1 MINYVATLTDITVSK
16 SAADE
21 ILQLAFYDPL
31 TQLPNRRLFID
42 RLEKSLIAS
51 TRSGKIGAIMF
62 LDLDNFKNLNDSLGH
77 FMGDLLLQQVADRLK
92 MSVREEDTV
101 ARFGGDEFVVM
112 LEDLSNQLHIAAA
125 LAKTIA
131 EKILA
136 KLSQPYLLGT
146 HKYSTSSSIG
156 LVLFWN
162 QNESAEELLKYSDIA
177 MYEAKK
183 AGRNTLC
190 FFDPQM
196 QANIK
201 AYLTLENELRTAL
214 EKKQFQLHYQ
224 IQVDNKHQLL
234 GAEVLIRWL
243 HPERGLVY
251 PSDFMQMVE
260 DTNLIIPIG
269 HWVLETACKQLKAWA
284 QDKFTKQLTLSV
296 NVSAKQYRQANFV
309 SLVESTIQHHGI
321 NPKRLKL
328 ELTEST
334 LVENI
339 EKLVT
344 SMNELGK
351 IGVQLS
357 LDDFGTGYSSL
368 QYLKRLPLYQLK
380 IDQSFVRDIEIDNND
395 KEIVRTIIS
404 MANAMNLNVIA
415 EGVET
420 KEQLALL
427 EGYGCL
433 TYQGYLF
440 GKPIPIE
447 QLDAQLKELS
457 RQ

>member
-1 MINYVATLTDITVSK
+1 MNYVATLTDITMSK

-21 ILQLAFYDPL
+21 ILLLAFYDPL

-42 RLEKSLIAS
+42 RLEKSLAAYA
-51 TRSGKIGAIMF
+51 RSGKIGALMF

-77 FMGDLLLQQVADRLK
+77 FIGDLLLKQVADRLK
-92 MSVREEDTV
+92 LAVRKEDTV

-112 LEDLSNQLHIAAA
+112 LEDLSNQSYVAAA
-125 LAKTIA
+125 LAQTIGD
-131 EKILA
+131 KILA
-136 KLSQPYLLGT
+136 KLRQPYQLGA

-156 LVLFWN
+156 LVLFN
-162 QNESAEELLKYSDIA
+162 DQAESAEEMLKQADIA

-183 AGRNTLC
+183 AGRDKLR

-224 IQVDNKHQLL
+224 IQVDNTHQPL

-251 PSDFMQMVE
+251 PGEFIQMVE
-260 DTNLIIPIG
+260 ETNLIVPIG
-269 HWVLETACKQLKAWA
+269 QWVLETACKQLKAWE
-284 QDKFTKQLTLSV
+284 QDKLTKQLTLSV
-296 NVSAKQYRQANFV
+296 NVSTKQYRQADFV
-309 SLVESTIQHHGI
+309 SQVESAIQHHSI
-321 NPKRLKL
+321 NPNLLKL
-328 ELTEST
+328 ELTESI

-339 EKLVT
+339 EKLIE

-351 IGVQLS
+351 IGIQLS

-380 IDQSFVRDIEIDNND
+380 IDQSFVRDIEMDNND

-404 MANAMNLNVIA
+404 MAKAMNLNVIA

-420 KEQLALL
+420 NEQLALL
-427 EGYGCL
+427 EEYGCL

-440 GKPIPIE
+440 GKPAPIE
-447 QLDAQLKELS
+447 QFESQIKELS

>member
-1 MINYVATLTDITVSK
+1 MNYVATLTDITMTK

-21 ILQLAFYDPL
+21 ILHLAFYDPL
-31 TQLPNRRLFID
+31 THLPNRRLFID
-42 RLEKSLIAS
+42 RLEKSLAACA
-51 TRSGKIGAIMF
+51 RSGKIGALMF

-77 FMGDLLLQQVADRLK
+77 SMGDLLLQQVADRLK
-92 MSVREEDTV
+92 LAVREEDTV
-101 ARFGGDEFVVM
+101 ARFGGDEFVAM
-112 LEDLSNQLHIAAA
+112 LKDLSDQSHHAAA
-125 LAKTIA
+125 LAQAIGK
-131 EKILA
+131 KILA
-136 KLSQPYLLGT
+136 KLSQPYQLGA

-156 LVLFWN
+156 LVLFSD
-162 QNESAEELLKYSDIA
+162 QDESAEEMLKQADIA

-183 AGRNTLC
+183 AGRNTLR

-224 IQVDNKHQLL
+224 IQVDNTHQPL

-251 PSDFMQMVE
+251 PGEFIQMVE
-260 DTNLIIPIG
+260 ETNLIVPIG
-269 HWVLETACKQLKAWA
+269 QWVLETACKQLKAWE
-284 QDKFTKQLTLSV
+284 QDKLTKQLTLSV
-296 NVSAKQYRQANFV
+296 NVSTKQYRQADLV
-309 SLVESTIQHHGI
+309 SQVESAIQHHSI
-321 NPKRLKL
+321 NPNLLKL
-328 ELTEST
+328 ELTESI

-339 EKLVT
+339 ET
-344 SMNELGK
+344 MNELGK
-351 IGVQLS
+351 IGIQLS

-380 IDQSFVRDIEIDNND
+380 IDQSFVRDIEMNNND

-420 KEQLALL
+420 NEQLALL
-427 EGYGCL
+427 EEYGCL

-440 GKPIPIE
+440 GKPAPIE
-447 QLDAQLKELS
+447 QFESQIKELS